1 MRAHASLDSRGP
13 TERVC
18 VEWSWWSDLV
28 VPDRRRSVLC
38 SRPSKQDA
46 RARQGSRTGTM
57 VDRRWWKSAEE
68 SPHRRIG
75 TGLALGS
82 ARMKGENDTTL
93 DAVDAD
99 AGA

>member
-1 MRAHASLDSRGP
+1 
-13 TERVC
+13 
-18 VEWSWWSDLV
+18 
-28 VPDRRRSVLC
+28 
-38 SRPSKQDA
+38 
-46 RARQGSRTGTM
+46 M